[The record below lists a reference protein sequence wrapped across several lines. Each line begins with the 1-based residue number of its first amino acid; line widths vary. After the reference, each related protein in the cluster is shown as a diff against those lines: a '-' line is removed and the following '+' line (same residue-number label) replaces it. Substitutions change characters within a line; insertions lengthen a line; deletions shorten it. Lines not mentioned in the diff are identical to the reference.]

1 MLITRARHKLP
12 FASAGAAST
21 PKASGRLRHPPSPD
35 HWQPRSDCSRQST
48 IIRWLLRLQATPLVR
63 SVDQSG
69 RNRPPR
75 SAQTGSHQGHICICR
90 ENEDAAE
97 TSFLV
102 PSVSRKVASIG
113 KSPGFSRARPR
124 IPGQSQGHNKTG
136 TNQLKNFKGG
146 FNELMFGSVAGARTA
161 DSSQYFTEATSVM
174 PSGRRKSFHAIGRKV
189 RWRSR

>member
-21 PKASGRLRHPPSPD
+21 PKASGRPRHPPSPD
-35 HWQPRSDCSRQST
+35 HWQPRSDCSRQSR

-136 TNQLKNFKGG
+136 TNQLKNFQR
-146 FNELMFGSVAGARTA
+146 GSKDRDRSRANGN
-161 DSSQYFTEATSVM
+161 
-174 PSGRRKSFHAIGRKV
+174 RRKYSSASTILSGKM
-189 RWRSR
+189 